1 MKRYRL
7 TLILFCSVLASLL
20 FSPLFSYAEG
30 PFEQGMKE
38 FKEENYEEA
47 IQHFL
52 EARKLEPTSS
62 TVAFYLGLTYKLTE
76 NYKAAVP
83 HLKDAVT
90 FTPRVKE
97 AVVELIDAL
106 YQTDDL
112 KEANKWIEV
121 GEKENIQPAR
131 IQFLKGLVLAKEG
144 RYMEAVTAFEKA
156 KSIDPSMAQAAEFQI
171 AAALTK
177 EGKLKEAQKRF
188 KSTITLDPTTDMAT
202 YAKDYEKMVAEKIER
217 ERPWRFSVG
226 LNYKY
231 DSNVV
236 AKGTGPIADY
246 ISGSE
251 DSAIN
256 LSMRIGYTFPFSF
269 KTPYNLSF
277 QYSLFAEKY
286 FPKKYE
292 RADGT
297 TGDLSEYNNMTNAFS
312 LIPGYNFEKWSLSFP
327 ITYIYN
333 SLQGDK
339 GNSFLGEPT
348 TWWNTTRY
356 MEQYG
361 ITPTARFMVTKN
373 SIGELSVGIGQKR
386 YFETLLH
393 PEPITS
399 DEDRDATMMNS
410 SLGWTYFFK
419 EGKGIFSLKY
429 TYGKE
434 EADGHN
440 WSIDYE
446 NRFATTFLYPLYD
459 IIKRPIKF
467 LASADIAFTKY
478 KFENT
483 FFNTKRR
490 NDTYYL
496 SGGFIYEGFMNNLFK
511 GKQEGFL
518 SELFKNTD
526 LIAQYTYIRDRCNIK
541 IYDYKRELISLG
553 LEYKF

>member
-1 MKRYRL
+1 MKKYIL
-7 TLILFCSVLASLL
+7 SIFCIICLLSSINVYGQTL
-20 FSPLFSYAEG
+20 
-30 PFEQGMKE
+30 FEKGLQE

-47 IQHFL
+47 LQYFL
-52 EARKLEPTSS
+52 EARTLEPKSS

-83 HLKDAVT
+83 YLRDAVT

-97 AVVELIDAL
+97 ALVELIDAL
-106 YQTDDL
+106 YQTNNL
-112 KEANKWIEV
+112 KEAKEWIEV
-121 GEKENIQPAR
+121 GEKEGIQPAR
-131 IQFLKGLVLAKEG
+131 IQFLKGLILSKEG
-144 RYMEAVTAFEKA
+144 KYMEAVTAFEKA
-156 KSIDPSMAQAAEFQI
+156 KSLDPSMAQVAEFQI
-171 AAALTK
+171 AGALTK

-202 YAKDYEKMVAEKIER
+202 YAKDYEKMIAEKIER
-217 ERPWRFSVG
+217 ERPWRFSIG

-256 LSMRIGYTFPFSF
+256 LFMRIGYTFPFSF
-269 KTPYNLSF
+269 NTPYNLSF

-286 FPKKYE
+286 FPKQYE

-297 TGDLSEYNNMTNAFS
+297 TGNLSEYNNMSNVFS

-339 GNSFLGEPT
+339 SNSFLGEPT

-373 SIGELSVGIGQKR
+373 SVGEVSFGIAQKR

-393 PEPITS
+393 PEPFTS
-399 DEDRDATMMNS
+399 DENRNATMMNS

-419 EGKGIFSLKY
+419 EGKGIFGLKY

-434 EADGHN
+434 EADGRN

-446 NRFATTFLYPLYD
+446 NRFNMTFLYPLYD
-459 IIKRPIKF
+459 FIKKPIKF
-467 LASADIAFTKY
+467 LASADIAFAKY
-478 KFENT
+478 KFENA
-483 FFNTKRR
+483 FFDTKRR

-496 SGGFIYEGFMNNLFK
+496 SGGFIYEGFMDDLVK
-511 GKQEGFL
+511 GKDKEGFVY
-518 SELFKNTD
+518 ELFKNTD
-526 LIAQYTYIRDRCNIK
+526 LVVQYTYIRDRCNIK
-541 IYDYKRELISLG
+541 IYDYKRELITVG
-553 LEYKF
+553 FEYKF